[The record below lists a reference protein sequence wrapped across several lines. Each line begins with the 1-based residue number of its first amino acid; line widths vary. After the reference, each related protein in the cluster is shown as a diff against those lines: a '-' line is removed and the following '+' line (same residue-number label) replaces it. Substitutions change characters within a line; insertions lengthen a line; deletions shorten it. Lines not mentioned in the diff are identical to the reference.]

1 MTSLHTL
8 LQLLHL
14 MPVEL
19 RNKRSSHPGYAL
31 TGGPP
36 KSRAAP
42 GTKTSKQVAEEEKAA
57 KAKAK
62 IDGLK
67 TIAGA
72 EKVNTAAFAVD
83 DTPRAPAA
91 RTRGGRCR
99 TASELS
105 QRMPEPGSAELESEA
120 QTEGEGADASDSEDE
135 VEQSDAPDLDRDVE
149 GSEPP
154 SDLEWTIKKKS
165 SKGKQ
170 SVRGLIEETKN
181 DDDMEVDEGP
191 DPQDTPLVTRPRP
204 KRLRAESVRIAYIC
218 TAELKADKP
227 A

>member
-1 MTSLHTL
+1 LASPYTL
-8 LQLLHL
+8 LQLLLLHL
-14 MPVEL
+14 MEL
-19 RNKRSSHPGYAL
+19 RNKRSAHPGYAL

-42 GTKTSKQVAEEEKAA
+42 GTKTSKQVAKEAKAA
-57 KAKAK
+57 KAMAM

-67 TIAGA
+67 KIAGA
-72 EKVNTAAFAVD
+72 EKENTAAFAAD

-91 RTRGGRCR
+91 RTRGGHCS

-105 QRMPEPGSAELESEA
+105 ELGSAESGSEA
-120 QTEGEGADASDSEDE
+120 QTEGEGADASDGEGE

-154 SDLEWTIKKKS
+154 SDLERTIKKS

-170 SVRGLIEETKN
+170 SVRGLIEEMKN

-191 DPQDTPLVTRPRP
+191 DPQDTPLVTQPRP
-204 KRLRAESVRIAYIC
+204 KRLRAESVRIAYFC